1 MMAKH
6 MYISLL
12 LSCLLLMTCACC
24 VQARSYID
32 TQKGSIPSDAL
43 HIVHIGANDYLDT
56 INHDCN
62 RTAAVEAV
70 LNHTAAAMGLL
81 YDAGARW

>member
-1 MMAKH
+1 MLYLTAH
-6 MYISLL
+6 LL
-12 LSCLLLMTCACC
+12 ITCACC
-24 VQARSYID
+24 VQAASYID

-43 HIVHIGANDYLDT
+43 YIVHIGANDYLDA

-62 RTAAVEAV
+62 RTASVEGV
-70 LNHTAAAMGLL
+70 LKHTAAAMELL